1 MSFSRSLIFAG
12 DPCACQWLSQAKE
25 HPTTPHIGSHLL
37 LETESLASQ
46 HTASV
51 IWHGCSVATKRS
63 LFPTLPLPYLQL
75 DLIKINDNSKRN
87 LEQELNGY
95 KLDAQRQA
103 KQIWA
108 LEREREAYGAQ
119 VGNNCLPG

>member
-1 MSFSRSLIFAG
+1 M
-12 DPCACQWLSQAKE
+12 
-25 HPTTPHIGSHLL
+25 HPTTQLL
-37 LETESLASQ
+37 SLGIAAFYCKQYRFYKS
-46 HTASV
+46 
-51 IWHGCSVATKRS
+51 
-63 LFPTLPLPYLQL
+63 TLPLPYLQL

-119 VGNNCLPG
+119 VSNRRACQADCPASLSVKLYQQVQCQ

>member
-1 MSFSRSLIFAG
+1 MCLPRAHKNKCNTRQRLIIG
-12 DPCACQWLSQAKE
+12 CHLTCRQKLTL
-25 HPTTPHIGSHLL
+25 HPSTQLVSSGITVFCCNQYRI
-37 LETESLASQ
+37 Q
-46 HTASV
+46 
-51 IWHGCSVATKRS
+51 I
-63 LFPTLPLPYLQL
+63 PTLALRYLQL

-108 LEREREAYGAQ
+108 LEREREAYGTQ
-119 VGNNCLPG
+119 VCNKFASLVLVSLLV

>member
-1 MSFSRSLIFAG
+1 MGLTFFYTNNF
-12 DPCACQWLSQAKE
+12 PCISVHNCCL
-25 HPTTPHIGSHLL
+25 
-37 LETESLASQ
+37 LASLS
-46 HTASV
+46 T
-51 IWHGCSVATKRS
+51 VATNIDRCP
-63 LFPTLPLPYLQL
+63 LPTLPLPYLQL

-95 KLDAQRQA
+95 KLDAQKQA

-119 VGNNCLPG
+119 VSTYLPARLTDWFLPLFSVKLPQLQQCTWPLIV